1 MRILRAYGI
10 PDKLVRLIECS
21 YRDTIARVKTEDGLT
36 EAIAILAGV
45 LQGDTLAPY
54 LFIIVIDYAMRR
66 TLEGKDYGFTITKR
80 KSRRYPEVKISDT
93 DYADDLSLLTD
104 TIEQAQEFLL
114 SLEEA
119 AAAVGLHLN
128 EGKTKFMA
136 TGFEE
141 PPLTTTSGRQLEH
154 VQDFVY
160 LGAHLRSTEHDLNV
174 RKAKAWAACHRLRSI
189 WRTDL
194 RRSCKVNLFRTTVEA
209 ILLYGA
215 ETWTLTTSLEK
226 RLDGCH
232 SRMLRMVGQGSSR
245 GGVSGDP
252 ESF

>member
-1 MRILRAYGI
+1 MLLTRHHRSGQDGGWSHRGHCYSGGCTTRGYPCTLPLRNCH
-10 PDKLVRLIECS
+10 RLC
-21 YRDTIARVKTEDGLT
+21 D
-36 EAIAILAGV
+36 EADSKRERLWFH
-45 LQGDTLAPY
+45 Q
-54 LFIIVIDYAMRR
+54 
-66 TLEGKDYGFTITKR
+66 FTIIKR

-141 PPLTTTSGRQLEH
+141 PSLTTTSGRQLEH

-215 ETWTLTTSLEK
+215 DSYHQSRKAPGSMPQLHSK
-226 RLDGCH
+226 DGAR
-232 SRMLRMVGQGSSR
+232 S
-245 GGVSGDP
+245 
-252 ESF
+252 